1 MEAYAA
7 FDADV
12 KLLPQWV
19 QIWMD
24 ILGLVPGGFHGLPA
38 GWKADPGRWPLYA
51 DKHGRH
57 CDHHGLHAR
66 AIGHGAPAGRCAYR
80 FLDTAGPLPV
90 AALENQSP
98 PPRAISGRRH
108 DSPDDCLL
116 CRADL
121 RLLRCHPLDF
131 GPAGARRLTQ
141 VLFFWR
147 VARNGFAAKG
157 RMTAHILWWK
167 AGLVA
172 QHFSSMP
179 GPARIV

>member
-24 ILGLVPGGFHGLPA
+24 ILGLVLVVSTVCLLVGKQTRAVGLYMLISTVA
-38 GWKADPGRWPLYA
+38 IVTIMVSMHAQLGMVRLLGVVHIVFWTPLVLYLWQRL
-51 DKHGRH
+51 K
-57 CDHHGLHAR
+57 
-66 AIGHGAPAGRCAYR
+66 
-80 FLDTAGPLPV
+80 T
-90 AALENQSP
+90 NP

-116 CRADL
+116 SRADL

-167 AGLVA
+167 AGLIA